1 MAMSDS
7 SAPLNLTVP
16 KKHREY
22 LELLVSRGTNLGTSV
37 NGIAAFIVMRE
48 LNRMMKKEPN
58 ALYWQQGLP
67 GQ

>member
-1 MAMSDS
+1 MAMSDG

-37 NGIAAFIVMRE
+37 NGIATFIVMRE